1 MLNELSSSAELDISF
16 KGCIAA
22 GLQAEPLYLE
32 CRSYFLLYIY
42 RSMIK
47 KIAKKKARE
56 NGSIYT
62 IVFQHCF
69 SISMFSTWHCLWVS
83 SAWTPE
89 KHIHVQCTCRYIYP
103 RNVSTPVDHIH
114 PNTCHII
121 THSHLSSGKHTS
133 HCQVVC
139 ENFSLLSQFTQPTL
153 YVSSLR
159 AHYFLF

>member
-1 MLNELSSSAELDISF
+1 MYSWWATSCAPISRMQVIF
-16 KGCIAA
+16 
-22 GLQAEPLYLE
+22 
-32 CRSYFLLYIY
+32 S
-42 RSMIK
+42 
-47 KIAKKKARE
+47 
-56 NGSIYT
+56 SIYLQIYEKKNCQKKQENMNQST
-62 IVFQHCF
+62 KLCF

-83 SAWTPE
+83 SLWTPE

-159 AHYFLF
+159 AHYMYFLF

>member
-1 MLNELSSSAELDISF
+1 MLNELSSSAELDTSISF
-16 KGCIAA
+16 KGFIAA
-22 GLQAEPLYLE
+22 GLQAGPLYLE
-32 CRSYFLLYIY
+32 CRSYFLLYTSIY
-42 RSMIK
+42 KSMK
-47 KIAKKKARE
+47 KKLPKKARE
-56 NGSIYT
+56 YESVYK
-62 IVFQHCF
+62 IVFLYLHVFYMTCY
-69 SISMFSTWHCLWVS
+69 LWVS
-83 SAWTPE
+83 SVWTPE

-121 THSHLSSGKHTS
+121 THSQLSSGKHTS